1 MCATLHKDQHT
12 PLKMLAQQ
20 FIPKN
25 INMLLFGQMKDLG
38 RELLR
43 VLFDEGCAIGRV
55 LLNVQLGLDKIL
67 S

>member
-1 MCATLHKDQHT
+1 
-12 PLKMLAQQ
+12 MLAQQ